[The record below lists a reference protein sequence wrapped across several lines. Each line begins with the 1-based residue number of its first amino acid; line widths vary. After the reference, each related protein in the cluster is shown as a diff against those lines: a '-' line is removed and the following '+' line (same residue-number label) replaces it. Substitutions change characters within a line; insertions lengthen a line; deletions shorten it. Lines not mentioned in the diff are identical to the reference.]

1 MCVFFWCMMVPVML
15 QLAAIL
21 FILHQ
26 TFLLKPHY
34 SVAIQ
39 SVSGLTGRPALAP
52 EFNLTIRVASHGFWI
67 GQCAEPA
74 MAVDV
79 SYGGVSLASAITTA
93 EKFCAGPRKA
103 ADQSVVARGVV
114 VLPASLLDGLTVDMI
129 NGVQVFDVAL
139 HGWVEKESWACGPRW
154 VRDKSALQTECPKSS
169 RSSGHAWSS

>member
-1 MCVFFWCMMVPVML
+1 MMVPVMV

-39 SVSGLTGRPALAP
+39 SASGLTGRPALAP

-93 EKFCAGPRKA
+93 EKICVGPRKA

-114 VLPASLLDGLTVDMI
+114 VLPASLLDGLAVDMI
-129 NGVQVFDVAL
+129 SGVQVFDVTL
-139 HGWVEKESWACGPRW
+139 RGWGEKASWTCGPRR
-154 VRDKSALQTECPKSS
+154 VRDESALQTECPKSS
-169 RSSGHAWSS
+169 SGGGHAWSS